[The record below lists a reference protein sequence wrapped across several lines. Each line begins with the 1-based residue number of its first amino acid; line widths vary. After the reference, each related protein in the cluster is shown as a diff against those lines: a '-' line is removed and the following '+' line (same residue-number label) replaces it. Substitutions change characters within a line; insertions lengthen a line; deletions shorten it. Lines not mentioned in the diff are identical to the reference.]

1 VLARRSNETGA
12 CPLRVTL
19 RPHGASLPWQD
30 LLRWR
35 TSGPV
40 AGASGLGHVWTA
52 PGWQGVSSRRQDWS
66 EQPCVRP
73 VSAVHMTAGHNAL
86 RGSANSARLGGPNMV
101 SSRMLSIIERRPDLM
116 DARAPSKR
124 VNWDSGCKSV
134 SRSDTS
140 PCQVFALSR
149 SAAGGVGCSTETGSD
164 AGKVSL
170 RASSSA
176 CSWCVRSRS
185 SRALLSR

>member
-1 VLARRSNETGA
+1 VSGVARGDRHAYARDGSNSDFRTRWGEVRSSPMCGR
-12 CPLRVTL
+12 LRVGKNFL
-19 RPHGASLPWQD
+19 
-30 LLRWR
+30 
-35 TSGPV
+35 
-40 AGASGLGHVWTA
+40 HVL
-52 PGWQGVSSRRQDWS
+52 QDWS
-66 EQPCVRP
+66 MRPCVRP

-170 RASSSA
+170 RASSNA